1 MLPWQVICSHAV
13 ISASMLRTADFRT
26 FVLQWI
32 PKEANSLYYSHGD
45 PCPLVIYCG
54 NLRQREV
61 RPLRLILYVFSW
73 PFQQVRFSWSQFCF
87 FFKIL
92 FIHFQGEGKGRIKR
106 RRAISMC
113 GCLLQA
119 PYWGPGLKHRHV
131 PWQELNQQPFSS
143 WGSAQATRP
152 HQKGHECML
161 NAVSYL
167 EPLPNIDMY
176 MLICSNNTHWKHIT
190 DWKFY

>member
-131 PWQELNQQPFSS
+131 PWQPVTLWFTGWHSIH
-143 WGSAQATRP
+143 WGAPAR
-152 HQKGHECML
+152 
-161 NAVSYL
+161 A
-167 EPLPNIDMY
+167 D
-176 MLICSNNTHWKHIT
+176 NNTLLLKIT
-190 DWKFY
+190 WFLQFHLTVNYLQPLKFTCY